1 MENSETD
8 PPPATAGPERRAAR
22 GPGDRRRPRRPTAK
36 SLENVALYYLE
47 RFASSRENLRRV
59 LERRLRKARAVH
71 PDEDYA
77 ALDEAIG
84 DMLDRFE
91 RSGLLDDR
99 VYAEHLAESLLR
111 RGESRRRIQQRLR
124 QKGVGADDIGHA
136 LARLNDQTAQP
147 DLVAACRLLRRR
159 RLGPY
164 RQRDRAERFEKDL
177 AALARAGFSLDT
189 AREVLGLA
197 SPEEV
202 EALER
207 DAAEPAAPQ

>member
-1 MENSETD
+1 
-8 PPPATAGPERRAAR
+8 
-22 GPGDRRRPRRPTAK
+22 
-36 SLENVALYYLE
+36 
-47 RFASSRENLRRV
+47 
-59 LERRLRKARAVH
+59 
-71 PDEDYA
+71 
-77 ALDEAIG
+77 
-84 DMLDRFE
+84 
-91 RSGLLDDR
+91 
-99 VYAEHLAESLLR
+99 
-111 RGESRRRIQQRLR
+111 
-124 QKGVGADDIGHA
+124 
-136 LARLNDQTAQP
+136 QP
-147 DLVAACRLLRRR
+147 DLVSACRLLRRR